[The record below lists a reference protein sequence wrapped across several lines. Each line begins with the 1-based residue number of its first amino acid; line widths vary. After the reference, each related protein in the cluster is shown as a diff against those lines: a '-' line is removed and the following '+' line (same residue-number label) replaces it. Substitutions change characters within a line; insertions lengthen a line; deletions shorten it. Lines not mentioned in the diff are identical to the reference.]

1 MPLTLSI
8 KLLSIA
14 CLGLLTILCV
24 HQSISNIGVGRK
36 TVFVAKTVRRVQKD
50 TKKDRALDQTI
61 MEDDTLAP
69 KIAWVLA
76 YPCTG
81 SDFVIDII
89 HKLTLKNTATNYGH
103 LVEEASGILSRNV
116 YDSTPLFLNRMN
128 GPFLFTKH
136 LPLPVKTFIPT
147 LSYCGGY
154 CAHCYPG
161 KYVMSR
167 DIFITKCASGTKFTP
182 SKYNDGEN
190 GYGYTKEVHYDGAM
204 VKKAGVVVRNPIHV
218 ISTRF
223 IYYSNVY
230 AGELDWTQRYEQS
243 RSGFLT
249 YCEES
254 KVKFGDEESMHWPT
268 GYREAGI
275 EIPCYSEVYKI
286 VQWHNLV
293 CETIDYMKLP
303 QKLIYYED
311 FFTNYEES
319 ARGLLQF
326 YGMAHVVPI
335 PGTRPDQVR
344 LTQDLYTPA
353 EIEKVLE
360 YIRLMASDCTKNVLS
375 RYGV

>member
-1 MPLTLSI
+1 MPLTLSM
-8 KLLSIA
+8 KLISIA
-14 CLGLLTILCV
+14 CIGLLTILCV
-24 HQSISNIGVGRK
+24 HRSISNIGVGRK

-50 TKKDRALDQTI
+50 TKKDRSLDQTI

-81 SDFVIDII
+81 SDFVIDIL

-147 LSYCGGY
+147 ISHCGGY

-161 KYVMSR
+161 KYVMQR
-167 DIFITKCASGTKFTP
+167 DTFMKKCLSGTRFAP
-182 SKYNDGEN
+182 SMHNNGEN
-190 GYGYTKEVHYDGAM
+190 GYGSTEEVHYDGAL
-204 VKKAGVVVRNPIHV
+204 VKKTGVIVRNPIHV

-230 AGELDWTQRYEQS
+230 AGELDWTQRYDQS

-254 KVKFGDEESMHWPT
+254 KTKFGDEETKHWPT
-268 GYREAGI
+268 GFREAGI
-275 EIPCYSEVYKI
+275 EIPCYGEIFKI

-293 CETIDYMKLP
+293 CETLDYMKLP
-303 QKLIYYED
+303 ESHFYYED
-311 FFTNYEES
+311 FFSDYTK
-319 ARGLLQF
+319 AAGDLLEF

-335 PGTRPDQVR
+335 KDTRPDQVR
-344 LTQDLYTPA
+344 LNQELYTPA
-353 EIEKVLE
+353 EIEQVKE
-360 YIRLMASDCTKNVLS
+360 YIRFMASDCTKLIFA
-375 RYGV
+375 RYGI